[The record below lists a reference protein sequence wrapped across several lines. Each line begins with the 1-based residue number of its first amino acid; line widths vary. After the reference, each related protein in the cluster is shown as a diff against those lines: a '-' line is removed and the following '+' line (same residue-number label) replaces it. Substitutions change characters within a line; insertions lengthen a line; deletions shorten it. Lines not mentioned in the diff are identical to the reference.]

1 MSLNPS
7 FTYIER
13 GSEVPSAVI
22 ELHKLKI
29 CGLDIETTGLD
40 PQHDQI
46 LLIQLGTADHVYV
59 FDFKAIGDS
68 AQHLGRIISSP
79 YITKLGQNLS
89 FEWGFLEANGL
100 PLRGTLL
107 DTMIAGKLL
116 NLGLKV
122 RNGLGDLVARHLG
135 QEMEEKKELQLS
147 FVGHEGPFSEEQLL
161 YAARDVSV
169 CFPLWDVLRKKL
181 QKQELLYI
189 FKLECRALPA
199 FASMKHNG
207 FLLDIPY
214 YRELLA
220 EKSAERDKAKTDL
233 LETFKEAGVLNQY
246 TNPETKEILID
257 PDFYGKGKNK
267 VKGFNVNSVQ
277 QLRPV
282 LQNFGVPVEKSL
294 NKTALAWLAPD
305 HQIVRDYLHF
315 KSLDTACAQVEKLI
329 AHAQEHSDK
338 RIRANYRQLG
348 TDTGRVSCAEP
359 NLQNVKRD
367 KEYRRGFIARPGY
380 VLVIADYS
388 QLELRIAAEC
398 SGEERMRQA
407 YRDNIDFHTRT
418 AALMNGIEEDEVT
431 TEQRRS
437 AKTYNFGALFGS
449 GAKSMRTQA
458 ASAGLYLTPD
468 EAQEKLDQWKGAF
481 PQLIGWQQDQGNSSG
496 PVYTLMGRRRLLTP
510 FSDKYTTRLNT
521 QVQGT
526 GGDCMKAALALLW
539 EKYLSVNPEWR
550 LVANIHDE
558 AVLEVPE
565 ADKDEAQIVLKE
577 CMESAA
583 YEVMLVEVPIV
594 ADAGCGT
601 DWSAK

>member
-1 MSLNPS
+1 M
-7 FTYIER
+7 
-13 GSEVPSAVI
+13 
-22 ELHKLKI
+22 
-29 CGLDIETTGLD
+29 
-40 PQHDQI
+40 
-46 LLIQLGTADHVYV
+46 
-59 FDFKAIGDS
+59 
-68 AQHLGRIISSP
+68 
-79 YITKLGQNLS
+79 KLGQNLS
-89 FEWGFLEANGL
+89 FEWSFLEANGL

-122 RNGLGDLVARHLG
+122 KNGLGDLVARHLG

-181 QKQELLYI
+181 KKEELSYI

-207 FLLDIPY
+207 FLLDISY
-214 YRELLA
+214 YRGLLA
-220 EKSAERDKAKTDL
+220 EKSAERDSAKAAL
-233 LETFKEAGVLNQY
+233 LETFRKTGVLSQY
-246 TNPETKEILID
+246 TNPETKEILIH

-282 LQNFGVPVEKSL
+282 LQNLGVAVEKSL
-294 NKTALAWLAPD
+294 DKTALAWLAPD

-329 AHAQEHSDK
+329 THAQEHSDK

-348 TDTGRVSCAEP
+348 TDTGRVSCADP

-407 YRDNIDFHTRT
+407 YRDNVDFHTRT
-418 AALMNGIEEDEVT
+418 AALMNGIEEEEVT
-431 TEQRRS
+431 TEQRRN

-449 GAKSMRTQA
+449 GAKSIRTQA
-458 ASAGLYLTPD
+458 ANAGLYLTHE

-481 PQLIGWQQDQGNSSG
+481 PQLIGWQRDQGNSSG

-510 FSDKYTTRLNT
+510 YSDKYTTRLNT

-550 LVANIHDE
+550 LVANVHDE

-565 ADKDEAQIVLKE
+565 ADKDEAQVVLKE

-594 ADAGCGT
+594 AEAGCGT